1 MYFFKIV
8 FFIKNKCFNLVPW
21 WCWVLSIVLPL
32 ALIIPLIYLSI
43 NSLGNIF
50 NLVSKPSKNV
60 PLILSHIQ
68 VTDKIAK
75 YLARNFTRV
84 ENRTH
89 VKMVPCI
96 PEFIVNLAHL
106 NQSDLKN
113 PLCADND
120 QNRFYEQVKE
130 SNGYVNCAEPL
141 VASNFFIFYFLFMVF
156 LFKLVQL
163 FKEE

>member
-1 MYFFKIV
+1 
-8 FFIKNKCFNLVPW
+8 
-21 WCWVLSIVLPL
+21 
-32 ALIIPLIYLSI
+32 
-43 NSLGNIF
+43 
-50 NLVSKPSKNV
+50 
-60 PLILSHIQ
+60 